1 MRDALN
7 PLSTDINHIRQLVQT
22 DIAINIETSCS
33 AKIAI
38 MNTLN
43 NKHIVIG
50 ITGGIAAY
58 KSADLT
64 RRLKE
69 AGAEVRIIM
78 TNAATEFVT
87 PLTFHALSGYP
98 VYIDNTASN
107 VETNEDNSAVDN
119 SAEAG
124 MKHIELARWADVIII
139 APASANTIA
148 KLAQGQADN
157 LLTTLCLASDAIKCF
172 APAMNR
178 VMWHDLSTQTNCRTL
193 VDKNWFQFGPA
204 SGSQACGETGQGRM
218 LEVSDILTSL
228 EQCFKSGELQGLNL
242 VITAGPTYEAIDPV
256 RFIGNRSSGRM
267 GYAVANAAQE
277 AGANVTLISGPS
289 HLPQPESLNFIAVES
304 AEEML
309 QAVLSTIKNC
319 DIYIS
324 TAAVSDYRV
333 RNIASNKIK
342 KTEDSLT
349 LQLIKNEDIIAT
361 IASHQERPYVVGF
374 AAETENII
382 DNAKNKLIHKNLDM
396 IVANDVSTSS
406 THKTDIGFNS
416 EYNALHVYWAQK
428 NNISGEQYFAIARKS
443 QLAKQLIT
451 LIAKQYKLNNS
462 QHAKNTA

>member
-1 MRDALN
+1 MALM
-7 PLSTDINHIRQLVQT
+7 S
-22 DIAINIETSCS
+22 
-33 AKIAI
+33 
-38 MNTLN
+38 TLN

-69 AGAEVRIIM
+69 AGAHVRIVM

-87 PLTFHALSGYP
+87 PLTFQALSGHP
-98 VYIDNTASN
+98 VTFDNA
-107 VETNEDNSAVDN
+107 DNN
-119 SAEAG
+119 TEAG
-124 MKHIELARWADVIII
+124 MKHIELARWADIIII

-148 KLAQGQADN
+148 KLAQGRANN
-157 LLTTLCLASDAIKCF
+157 LLTTLCLASEAIKCF

-178 VMWHDLSTQTNCRTL
+178 VMWHDISTQTNCRTL
-193 VDKNWFQFGPA
+193 VNNNWLQFGPA

-218 LEVSDILTSL
+218 LEVSDMLTLL

-267 GYAVANAAQE
+267 GYAIARAAQE

-289 HLPQPESLNFIAVES
+289 HLQQPESLTFIAVES
-304 AEEML
+304 AEEMQ
-309 QAVLSTIKNC
+309 QAVLSAIKNC

-324 TAAVSDYRV
+324 TAAISDYRV
-333 RNIASNKIK
+333 ENVAPHKIK
-342 KTEDSLT
+342 KTEDRLV
-349 LQLIKNEDIIAT
+349 LQLIKNEDIITSVANLK
-361 IASHQERPYVVGF
+361 ARPYVVGF
-374 AAETENII
+374 AAETENVI
-382 DNAKNKLIHKNLDM
+382 DNAKNKLIRKNLDM

-406 THKTDIGFNS
+406 THTTDIGFNS
-416 EYNALHVYWAQK
+416 EYNALHVYWAQ
-428 NNISGEQYFAIARKS
+428 NNHISGEQYFDIARKS
-443 QLAKQLIT
+443 QLAKQLISI
-451 LIAKQYKLNNS
+451 IAKQYKRKQS

>member
-1 MRDALN
+1 M
-7 PLSTDINHIRQLVQT
+7 S
-22 DIAINIETSCS
+22 
-33 AKIAI
+33 
-38 MNTLN
+38 TLN

-69 AGAEVRIIM
+69 AGAEVRIVM
-78 TNAATEFVT
+78 TKAATEFVT
-87 PLTFHALSGYP
+87 PLTFQALSGHP
-98 VYIDNTASN
+98 VHFDNAASK
-107 VETNEDNSAVDN
+107 VESYEDNN
-119 SAEAG
+119 AEAG

-157 LLTTLCLASDAIKCF
+157 LLTSLCLASEAIKCI

-178 VMWHDLSTQTNCRTL
+178 VMWHDLSTQTNCRIL

-289 HLPQPESLNFIAVES
+289 HLPQPESLSFVAVES

-333 RNIASNKIK
+333 KNVAKNKIK
-342 KTEDSLT
+342 KTEDSLI
-349 LQLIKNEDIIAT
+349 LQLIKNEDIIT
-361 IASHQERPYVVGF
+361 TVASHKTRPYVVGF
-374 AAETENII
+374 AAETDNVIN
-382 DNAKNKLIHKNLDM
+382 NAKNKLIQKNLDM

-406 THKTDIGFNS
+406 TGATDIGFNS
-416 EYNALHVYWAQK
+416 EYNALHVYWAKK
-428 NNISGEQYFAIARKS
+428 NHICGEQYFAIARKS

-451 LIAKQYKLNNS
+451 VIAKQYKLNNS